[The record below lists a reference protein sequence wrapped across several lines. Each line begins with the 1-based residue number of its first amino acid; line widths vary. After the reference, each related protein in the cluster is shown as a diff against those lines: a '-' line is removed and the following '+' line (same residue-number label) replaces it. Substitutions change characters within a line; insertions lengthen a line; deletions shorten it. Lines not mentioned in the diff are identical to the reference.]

1 MRTRSQRNGGAC
13 APRRRRPGGSAAASA
28 RAPPTGRGP
37 ARAPGRAP
45 GPGPGPPCGRA
56 VVADAARQRAPHVVG
71 RRVDVEQPLP
81 RRAGRRARRVG
92 ARDRRRVAEGLDQ
105 ERVQGLGLGDASP
118 VARLERRSAATSSN
132 PSSRTN
138 AASRTARRCGGGTA
152 FSERGG
158 DGGAGASGVRPPSR
172 SGRRASS
179 AIRRALSTASACR
192 MASSARRCSSLSRS
206 ESRSQS
212 AICSAARFWCRV
224 FCDGLAARLR
234 GLPAELGT
242 MCRSACTSRS
252 GGGGPSR
259 RGIALAPGNI
269 LPEALGRGR
278 GVGVGGGTARSPGA
292 VPGGAEQAATPS
304 PLWLVPGGSAAT
316 FLLPPLKGRWG
327 PLCGGHFLLP
337 AGPWGPAGWRRSG
350 SEGWGKVAWGV

>member
-1 MRTRSQRNGGAC
+1 
-13 APRRRRPGGSAAASA
+13 
-28 RAPPTGRGP
+28 
-37 ARAPGRAP
+37 
-45 GPGPGPPCGRA
+45 
-56 VVADAARQRAPHVVG
+56 
-71 RRVDVEQPLP
+71 
-81 RRAGRRARRVG
+81 
-92 ARDRRRVAEGLDQ
+92 
-105 ERVQGLGLGDASP
+105 
-118 VARLERRSAATSSN
+118 
-132 PSSRTN
+132 
-138 AASRTARRCGGGTA
+138 
-152 FSERGG
+152 
-158 DGGAGASGVRPPSR
+158 
-172 SGRRASS
+172 
-179 AIRRALSTASACR
+179 

-269 LPEALGRGR
+269 FPEALGRGR
-278 GVGVGGGTARSPGA
+278 GVGVGEGTARSPGA

-304 PLWLVPGGSAAT
+304 PLWLVPSGSAAN

-337 AGPWGPAGWRRSG
+337 AGPWGPAGWRSPG
-350 SEGWGKVAWGV
+350 SEGWGQSCMGGLNFRVSLAPFCAVWAREGRLARPATFPGDPGRYGSGALILAAWLSHYSASVCGREDDTSSFASHFASCSSVGTLPG